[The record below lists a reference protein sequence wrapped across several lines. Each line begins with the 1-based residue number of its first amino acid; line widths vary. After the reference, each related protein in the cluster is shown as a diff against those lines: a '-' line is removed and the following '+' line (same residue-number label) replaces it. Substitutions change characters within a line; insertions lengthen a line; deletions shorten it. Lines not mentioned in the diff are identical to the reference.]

1 MLQLMVLKNSTSCAV
16 YGPAA
21 LPRSS
26 TVIMFKRLETEQ
38 QQAMLQARGAGAACF
53 LSAAGVR
60 IMLRPHFPS
69 S

>member
-1 MLQLMVLKNSTSCAV
+1 MLQFMLLRKSTSCAV

-38 QQAMLQARGAGAACF
+38 PQAMLQARGAGAACF
-53 LSAAGVR
+53 LSAAGVQ
-60 IMLRPHFPS
+60 IMLRQQFPS